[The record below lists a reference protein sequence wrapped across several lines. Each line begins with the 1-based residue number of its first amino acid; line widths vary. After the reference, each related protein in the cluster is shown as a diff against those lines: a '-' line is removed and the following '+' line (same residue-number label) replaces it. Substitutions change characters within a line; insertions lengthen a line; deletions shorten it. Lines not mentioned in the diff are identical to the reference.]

1 MRIAM
6 QEKYKPRPE
15 DIQWARTTLKRV
27 KHGGMI
33 TMPGPG
39 LVFTVDHK
47 RKLLVLVL
55 SLDPGDI
62 SGTYAKSVEV
72 FGLLG
77 WRLRKAV

>member
-1 MRIAM
+1 MGIAM

-33 TMPGPG
+33 IMPGPG

-55 SLDPGDI
+55 SRDPGDI

>member
-1 MRIAM
+1 M

-33 TMPGPG
+33 IMPGPG

-47 RKLLVLVL
+47 RKVLTLVMSRDLGDL
-55 SLDPGDI
+55 SK
-62 SGTYAKSVEV
+62 TYEKSIEV

-77 WRLRKAV
+77 WRLRKA

>member
-6 QEKYKPRPE
+6 QEKYKPKPE

-27 KHGGMI
+27 VQGGMI
-33 TMPGPG
+33 IMPGPG
-39 LVFTVDHK
+39 LIFTVDHD
-47 RKLLVLVL
+47 RKLLTLVL
-55 SLDPGDI
+55 SRDPGDI
-62 SGTYAKSVEV
+62 SGTYAKSIEV